1 MGRELLAQGGTVD
14 AEGHG
19 GTALV
24 ALVEREHLAQQGTF
38 DFTDHE
44 RVKTFAAFGIADIRQ
59 VTADGTA
66 DAFAEGTL
74 HGGLVGGLTGS

>member
-1 MGRELLAQGGTVD
+1 
-14 AEGHG
+14 
-19 GTALV
+19 
-24 ALVEREHLAQQGTF
+24 VE
-38 DFTDHE
+38 
-44 RVKTFAAFGIADIRQ
+44 TFAAFGIADVRK